1 MSNEQQQPEADS
13 AAILDILGPPPAEP
27 DAAAAPTLVLE
38 TILLRVLARV
48 IHADGTIHPKEMS
61 ALVQIAVELG
71 LGGEEARKILD
82 DELNQK
88 SDVGVLAAQLP
99 DEQHRREAYAMA
111 CVMCCAD
118 GEAAEIERAVLH
130 QFADGAG
137 MTREDADNVLAT
149 LTDAMATA
157 RTSEA

>member
-1 MSNEQQQPEADS
+1 MSNEQQQPDADT

-27 DAAAAPTLVLE
+27 DAAAAPSRVLE

-48 IHADGTIHPKEMS
+48 IHADGTIHPKELS

-82 DELNQK
+82 DELEQK
-88 SDVGVLAAQLP
+88 SDVAVLAAQLP

-111 CVMCCAD
+111 CVMCCSD
-118 GEAAEIERAVLH
+118 GEAADIEREVLH

-137 MTREDADNVLAT
+137 MTRDDADRVLAT
-149 LTDAMATA
+149 LTEAMAKARETA
-157 RTSEA
+157 S